1 MTRFHQALFAACLLV
16 GAAAVHAQDD
26 KEKIVFAT
34 DWKAQAEHGG
44 FYQAVATGLYDKY
57 GLDVEIR
64 MGGPGIDNQQLLAAG
79 AIDFAMG
86 SNNFFPLNLVQAGA
100 PTAAVMAS
108 FQKDPQILMTHPRED
123 VDSIADMA
131 GKPIM
136 IGDASVN
143 TFWAWLKAKYG
154 FTDDQIR
161 KYTFNMAPF
170 LVDENAIQQGY
181 LSSEPKLV
189 IAEGID
195 PEVYLLAD
203 SGYPSYSALVLVPQ
217 EWIDTRPEVVQAFVD
232 ASIEGWY
239 SYLYGDP
246 GPANELIK
254 ADNPE
259 MNDETIAYGIN
270 AMKEYGIVDSGDT
283 AELGIG
289 AMTDERWEEFF
300 TLMAEQGIYPTD
312 LDYKAAYDLQFV
324 NKGHGM
330 DMKPAE

>member
-1 MTRFHQALFAACLLV
+1 MRFTQALFAACLIGGISLN
-16 GAAAVHAQDD
+16 AQA
-26 KEKIVFAT
+26 EKIVFAT

-44 FYQAVATGLYDKY
+44 FYQAVATGLYEKH
-57 GLDVEIR
+57 GLEVEIR
-64 MGGPGIDNQQLLAAG
+64 MGGPGIDNQQLMAAG

-86 SNNFFPLNLVQAGA
+86 SNMFFPLNLVQAGA
-100 PTAAVMAS
+100 PTAAVMAT

-123 VDSIADMA
+123 VNSIADMA

-136 IGDASVN
+136 ISDSSVN
-143 TFWAWLKAKYG
+143 TFWVWLKAQYG
-154 FTDDQIR
+154 FEDSQIR

-170 LVDENAIQQGY
+170 LVDDSSIQQGY

-189 IAEGID
+189 LAEGIE
-195 PEVYLLAD
+195 PEIYLLAD

-217 EWIDTRPEVVQAFVD
+217 EWIDTKPEVVQSFVD

-246 GPANELIK
+246 SPANELIK

-259 MNDETIAYGIN
+259 MTDETIEFGIN

-289 AMTDERWEEFF
+289 AMTDARWEEFF
-300 TLMAEQGIYPTD
+300 TLMAEQDIYPTD
-312 LDYKAAYDLQFV
+312 LDYKAAYTLEFV
-324 NKGHGM
+324 NKGHAMELKG
-330 DMKPAE
+330 E